1 MSTTTVSHAEL
12 AAVDGG
18 VADVLALDEVDDVL
32 GDVGGVIADALEVFG
47 DEDQFEG
54 GKDHAGIAHHVG
66 KQFAENLVAVV
77 VHAVVRGED
86 FLREVDVAANDG
98 VESVADHFFGE
109 LAHARQVDVGFYA
122 RVAKDAEGPLGDI
135 HGLIA
140 DTLEVNVDARNGQRK
155 TEIHGHELV
164 QGKKLNDA
172 IVDFKLELVDGVF
185 FLEDAP
191 GERLIGFQDSVNG
204 LVNGALGEAAHPE
217 EPLFQLVDVF
227 FEMAFHDVSALFR
240 RICS

>member
-1 MSTTTVSHAEL
+1 MPYQQPSNVEL

-32 GDVGGVIADALEVFG
+32 GDVGGVVADALEVFG
-47 DEDQFEG
+47 DEDQFES

-77 VHAVVRGED
+77 VHAVIGGED
-86 FLREVDVAANDG
+86 FLREVDVTANDG

-109 LAHARQVDVGFYA
+109 LAHARQVDVRLYA
-122 RVAKDAEGPLGDI
+122 RVAKDAQGSLGDI

-140 DTLEVNVDARNGQRK
+140 DALEIDVNARNGQRK

-164 QGKKLNDA
+164 QGEKLNDA
-172 IVDFKLELVDGVF
+172 IVDFQLELVDGVF

-191 GERLIGFQDSVNG
+191 GERLIGFQDSADG
-204 LVNGALGEAAHPE
+204 LVDGTLGEAAHPE

-227 FEMAFHDVSALFR
+227 FEMAFHKSFPLSR
-240 RICS
+240 R

>member
-18 VADVLALDEVDDVL
+18 VADVISLDEVDDVL
-32 GDVGGVIADALEVFG
+32 GDVGGVVADALEVCG
-47 DEDQFEG
+47 DKDQFEG

-77 VHAVVRGED
+77 VHAVVGGED

-98 VESVADHFFGE
+98 VESGADHFLCQ
-109 LAHARQVDVGFYA
+109 LAHAREVDVGLYA
-122 RVAKDAEGPLGDI
+122 RVAKDAEGPLGDV

-140 DTLEVNVDARNGQRK
+140 DALEVDIDARHGQRK

-172 IVDFKLELVDGVF
+172 IV
-185 FLEDAP
+185 
-191 GERLIGFQDSVNG
+191 
-204 LVNGALGEAAHPE
+204 
-217 EPLFQLVDVF
+217 
-227 FEMAFHDVSALFR
+227 
-240 RICS
+240 